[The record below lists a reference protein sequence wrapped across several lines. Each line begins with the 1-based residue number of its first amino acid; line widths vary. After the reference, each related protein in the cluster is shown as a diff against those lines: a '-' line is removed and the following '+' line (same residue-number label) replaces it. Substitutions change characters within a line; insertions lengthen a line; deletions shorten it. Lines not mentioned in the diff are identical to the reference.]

1 MTKPI
6 LNVVVTCTKQ
16 KRIAAPKELS
26 VGALTKG
33 SVEERFQVWKQRLS
47 STEVEKCK
55 AGDLYSGD
63 HWVAVKGFNSAKFD
77 IKTWITSA
85 GYGLLE
91 LDDRIAPY
99 AATFSK
105 ANSDSIFNKVSME
118 EQIDASR
125 LWWRQL
131 TSWRMTSHS
140 RSLKSLARSRS
151 SEPFLVVASDKYLRA
166 IGDDLAGAAKELDNS
181 NLLSILSAGCKTLP
195 GLNENLL
202 PCDARLQHVVGGALR
217 SVNTRVASHLIS
229 TSSSLPNFSKLKARL
244 TKLMKDLP
252 DLPVYDRSP
261 VTDDDVLK
269 YLLTELRKDS
279 SKAHTPLLRKF
290 RDGGRACEQSRFRGL
305 YKQVKKEI
313 S

>member
-1 MTKPI
+1 MSRAI

-26 VGALTKG
+26 VGSLKKG
-33 SVEERFQVWKQRLS
+33 SIAERFGVWKSRLS
-47 STEVEKCK
+47 DTQVEKCK
-55 AGDLYSGD
+55 VGDLYSGD
-63 HWVAVKGFNSAKFD
+63 HWVAVQGFNAKKFD
-77 IKTWITSA
+77 IKTWVTSA
-85 GYGLLE
+85 GYGLIE
-91 LDDRIAPY
+91 LDDLITPY

-105 ANSDSIFNKVSME
+105 ANDDSIFNKVRKDE
-118 EQIDASR
+118 YADASK
-125 LWWRQL
+125 LWWKQL

-166 IGDDLAGAAKELDNS
+166 IGEDLAEAASQLDS
-181 NLLSILSAGCKTLP
+181 RDLLSILSAGCKSLP
-195 GLNENLL
+195 GLSENLL

-229 TSSSLPNFSKLKARL
+229 TFNSHPTFSNLKSRL
-244 TKLMKDLP
+244 NRLMKDLP
-252 DLPVYDRSP
+252 DLPVYDRTP
-261 VTDDDVLK
+261 VTDDDVLQ
-269 YLLTELRKDS
+269 YLFTELHQDS

-290 RDGGRACEQSRFRGL
+290 RDAGKACEQSRFRGL
-305 YKQVKKEI
+305 YQQVKKEI

>member
-1 MTKPI
+1 MSKPV

-16 KRIAAPKELS
+16 KRFAAPKELS
-26 VGALTKG
+26 VGALKKG
-33 SVEERFQVWKQRLS
+33 SIEERFRVWKSRLS
-47 STEVEKCK
+47 SAQVEKCK
-55 AGDLYSGD
+55 VGDLYSGD
-63 HWVAVKGFNSAKFD
+63 HWVAVKGFKATKFE
-77 IKTWITSA
+77 IKTWVTSA

-91 LDDRIAPY
+91 LEDRITPY

-105 ANSDSIFNKVSME
+105 ANNDSIFNKVTKKE
-118 EQIDASR
+118 YAVASK
-125 LWWRQL
+125 LWWKQL

-166 IGDDLAGAAKELDNS
+166 IGDDLAGAADELDS
-181 NLLSILSAGCKTLP
+181 RNLLSILSAGCKSLP
-195 GLNENLL
+195 GLTQNLL
-202 PCDARLQHVVGGALR
+202 PCDARLQHVVGGARR

-244 TKLMKDLP
+244 GKLMKDVP
-252 DLPVYDRSP
+252 DLPVYDRTP

-269 YLLTELRKDS
+269 YLLVELRKDS

>member
-1 MTKPI
+1 MSNPVLK
-6 LNVVVTCTKQ
+6 VVVTCTKQ
-16 KRIAAPKELS
+16 KRYAAPKELS
-26 VGALTKG
+26 VGSLKKG
-33 SVEERFQVWKQRLS
+33 TIEERFAVWKDRLS
-47 STEVEKCK
+47 APPVEKCK

-63 HWVAVKGFNSAKFD
+63 HWVAVKSFNATKFD

-91 LDDRIAPY
+91 FDDLIAPY

-105 ANSDSIFNKVSME
+105 ANSDSIFNKLNKE
-118 EQIDASR
+118 EQSNASK
-125 LWWRQL
+125 LWWKQL

-151 SEPFLVVASDKYLRA
+151 SEPFLVVASDKYLLA
-166 IGDDLAGAAKELDNS
+166 IGDDLADAANELDSS
-181 NLLSILSAGCKTLP
+181 NLLSILSAGCKSLP
-195 GLNENLL
+195 GLNDNLL
-202 PCDARLQHVVGGALR
+202 PCDARLQHVVGGARR

-229 TSSSLPNFSKLKARL
+229 TSSSLPNFSKLKSKL
-244 TKLMKDLP
+244 NKLMKDLP

-261 VTDDDVLK
+261 VSDDEVLK
-269 YLLTELRKDS
+269 YLILELQKDS

-305 YKQVKKEI
+305 YKQVKEEI

>member
-1 MTKPI
+1 MSKAV

-26 VGALTKG
+26 VGALKKG
-33 SVEERFQVWKQRLS
+33 SIEERFRAWKLRLS
-47 STEVEKCK
+47 AAQVEKCRV
-55 AGDLYSGD
+55 GDLYSGD
-63 HWVAVKGFNSAKFD
+63 HWVAVQGFSAEKYD
-77 IKTWITSA
+77 IKTWVTSA

-91 LDDRIAPY
+91 LDDRITPY

-105 ANSDSIFNKVSME
+105 ANDDSIFNKVSKAE
-118 EQIDASR
+118 YADASK
-125 LWWRQL
+125 LWWNQL

-166 IGDDLAGAAKELDNS
+166 IGEDLAGAARELDS
-181 NLLSILSAGCKTLP
+181 RDLLSILSAGCKSLP
-195 GLNENLL
+195 GLSKNLL
-202 PCDARLQHVVGGALR
+202 PCDARLQHVVGGARR

-229 TSSSLPNFSKLKARL
+229 SSRTLPTFSKLKAKL
-244 TKLMKDLP
+244 NSLMKDVP
-252 DLPVYDRSP
+252 DLPVYDRTP
-261 VTDDDVLK
+261 VTDKDVTQFI
-269 YLLTELRKDS
+269 LTELRKDT

-313 S
+313 C

>member
-1 MTKPI
+1 MSKPI

-26 VGALTKG
+26 VGTLKKG
-33 SVEERFQVWKQRLS
+33 SIKERFDVWKKRLS
-47 STEVEKCK
+47 ASQHEKCK
-55 AGDLYSGD
+55 VGDLYSGD
-63 HWVAVKGFNSAKFD
+63 HWVAVKGFNAAKFD

-91 LDDRIAPY
+91 LEDRITPY

-105 ANSDSIFNKVSME
+105 ANNDSIFNKVIKE
-118 EQIDASR
+118 DQASASK
-125 LWWRQL
+125 LWWKQL

-166 IGDDLAGAAKELDNS
+166 IGDDLADAANELDNR
-181 NLLSILSAGCKTLP
+181 NLLSILSAGCKSLP
-195 GLNENLL
+195 GLSENLL
-202 PCDARLQHVVGGALR
+202 PCDARLQHVVGGARR

-229 TSSSLPNFSKLKARL
+229 SSSSLPNFSKLKGRL
-244 TKLMKDLP
+244 NKLMKDLP

-261 VTDDDVLK
+261 VTDQDVLK